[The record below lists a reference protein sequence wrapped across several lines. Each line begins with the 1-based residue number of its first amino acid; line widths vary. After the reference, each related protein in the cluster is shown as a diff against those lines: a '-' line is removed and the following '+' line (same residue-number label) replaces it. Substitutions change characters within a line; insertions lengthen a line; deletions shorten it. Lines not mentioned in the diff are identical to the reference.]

1 MDDCKFDE
9 VEWLNEGKTQLIL
22 FRKLYNLKK
31 YPHDFKIQINDSEIK
46 SLDLSGPGMK
56 EEGKSLGVMLD
67 NDTAMKRQITA
78 VKQSSY
84 NTLHNLRNIKEYLD
98 VDTKLALV
106 KSLVLSKLDYCNSLY
121 TNIPQYQINILK
133 KLLNYCIRFIYNL
146 PYGADVSEY
155 YLKSHI
161 LPVDLRIKFKS
172 SLIVHKSLHAVAP
185 PYINNLLHGC
195 DLSGQRYSLRS
206 ANDLFSLQTKHTA
219 RSSNLEWRRF
229 SLYAPVIW
237 NKLPLEIRQCADTE
251 TLKRLLKTLFFKDY
265 EGIQR

>member
-1 MDDCKFDE
+1 MELQLYADDSTTYLTLDPANIQEIPVAISTIQSCISEIKRWMTENFMK
-9 VEWLNEGKTQLIL
+9 LNEGKTQLIL
-22 FRKLYNLKK
+22 FGKLYNLKK
-31 YPHDFKIQINDSEIK
+31 YPHDFEIQINDSEIK

-161 LPVDLRIKFKS
+161 LPVDLRTKFKS

-185 PYINNLLHGC
+185 SYINNLLHSC
-195 DLSGQRYSLRS
+195 DLSGQR
-206 ANDLFSLQTKHTA
+206 
-219 RSSNLEWRRF
+219 
-229 SLYAPVIW
+229 
-237 NKLPLEIRQCADTE
+237 
-251 TLKRLLKTLFFKDY
+251 
-265 EGIQR
+265 